1 MLVMKRAGLF
11 VLVLLALS
19 ATQALAQIETPGT
32 DAAQMPLQP
41 GVLYNHNAFV
51 DAYLGAR
58 YFGGPEV
65 PSLPQ
70 PEPNPE
76 LPASVSQS
84 FYQQVSSDLTS
95 GDSARVNASVQA
107 LKGLGGSGGA
117 FGARPS
123 SGAIM
128 GSHQEATRSLKRT
141 IRDLG

>member
-1 MLVMKRAGLF
+1 MLVIKRAGLL

-19 ATQALAQIETPGT
+19 ATQALAQIETPGIDT
-32 DAAQMPLQP
+32 PQMPLRP
-41 GVLYNHNAFV
+41 GELYNHNAFV

-65 PSLPQ
+65 PSLPA
-70 PEPNPE
+70 PEPDPE
-76 LPASVSQS
+76 LPAQS
-84 FYQQVSSDLTS
+84 TRRKYAQTGS
-95 GDSARVNASVQA
+95 SARVNASVQA
-107 LKGLGGSGGA
+107 PKGLAGSGGA